1 MSRKCKVFTNLQV
14 PPISASMLFEL
25 KQRLFYCEFLLL
37 DEIGFDTSVKLPF
50 RKIQKFVDSLEL
62 SQNCRTN
69 FLRLAFGF
77 ATDFYKTSIPLF
89 KKVSQISE
97 ACIFLA
103 AKRFKIEIGLIPD
116 DDIIAVLKYT
126 LKVECTQ
133 IP

>member
-1 MSRKCKVFTNLQV
+1 MQV
-14 PPISASMLFEL
+14 PPISVSMLSEL
-25 KQRLFYCEFLLL
+25 KQRIFYCEFLLL
-37 DEIGFDTSVKLPF
+37 NEIGFNTKVKLPF
-50 RKIQKFVDSLEL
+50 RKIEKFIDKLGL

-77 ATDFYKTSIPLF
+77 ATDFYKTSVPLF
-89 KKVSQISE
+89 KKVSKISE